1 MWDELKGQPWWVVM
15 ISVLLVLVVACGI
28 YAFLGACLFWGW
40 NYGLAAAIT
49 WLNEITYQNAL
60 WMIVG
65 FETIGIGFRGIKS
78 KKD

>member
-15 ISVLLVLVVACGI
+15 IAVILVLVVAVAV
-28 YAFLGACLFWGW
+28 YMFLGACLFWGW

-60 WMIVG
+60 WMMVG
-65 FETIGIGFRGIKS
+65 FETIGIGFRGLRN